1 MSYALHI
8 YVKGVFIGLQVLE
21 TSWPK
26 LKKKRGGGW
35 RDCPA
40 LLRLV
45 KQWQQIKDKIHI
57 CALYYEM

>member
-8 YVKGVFIGLQVLE
+8 YRTASIRD
-21 TSWPK
+21 K
-26 LKKKRGGGW
+26 LAQIKKKKGGGW

-40 LLRLV
+40 LLRLM
-45 KQWQQIKDKIHI
+45 KQWQRIKDKIHI